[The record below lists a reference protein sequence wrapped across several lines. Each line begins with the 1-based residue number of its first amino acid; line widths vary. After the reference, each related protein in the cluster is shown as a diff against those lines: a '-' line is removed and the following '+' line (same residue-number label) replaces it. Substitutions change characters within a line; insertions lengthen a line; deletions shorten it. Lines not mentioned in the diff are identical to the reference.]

1 MCRLILPLA
10 VLYQSTGDEKHRQML
25 YRVAEDLQKVRHPF
39 GGYREWDTGYR
50 AAFSRESREECSVLT
65 ENGDPVADLLY
76 SSNWLPMGFAFAYE
90 ATGDRWFHELWKDSV
105 IFCLKTQMFSDRTH
119 LDGAWC
125 RAFDM
130 DLKEAYAAPH
140 DVGWAAYACETGWT
154 VSEILMG
161 MMMPDILKKRK

>member
-1 MCRLILPLA
+1 M
-10 VLYQSTGDEKHRQML
+10 
-25 YRVAEDLQKVRHPF
+25 
-39 GGYREWDTGYR
+39 
-50 AAFSRESREECSVLT
+50 
-65 ENGDPVADLLY
+65 ADLLY

-140 DVGWAAYACETGWT
+140 DVGWQLMPGEQVDCFGNFNGNDDAGYFEKK
-154 VSEILMG
+154 EIG
-161 MMMPDILKKRK
+161 NS

>member
-1 MCRLILPLA
+1 M
-10 VLYQSTGDEKHRQML
+10 
-25 YRVAEDLQKVRHPF
+25 
-39 GGYREWDTGYR
+39 
-50 AAFSRESREECSVLT
+50 
-65 ENGDPVADLLY
+65 
-76 SSNWLPMGFAFAYE
+76 
-90 ATGDRWFHELWKDSV
+90 
-105 IFCLKTQMFSDRTH
+105 
-119 LDGAWC
+119 DGAWC